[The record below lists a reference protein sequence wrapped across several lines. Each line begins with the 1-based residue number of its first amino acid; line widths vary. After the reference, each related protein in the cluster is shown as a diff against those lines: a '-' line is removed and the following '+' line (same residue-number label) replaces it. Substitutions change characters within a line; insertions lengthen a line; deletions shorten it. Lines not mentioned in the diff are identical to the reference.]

1 MNKCVNRLKQKNRS
15 DCITHANASHCTART
30 CLSRAV
36 HALIALVII
45 LILPGALRAEEG
57 RSYLDI
63 SGGYKT
69 GTFGTP
75 YRSNLG
81 YVSTGLGYVTPVYDV
96 SITIPYLFLS
106 SESQSG
112 TKDTSGIGDIILR
125 GGRVLVVETSNG
137 FSLDGALA
145 LKLPTADD
153 TKGLGT
159 GEMDF
164 GAFLNAHQKVADVK
178 LSLFGGYIVVGS
190 PSNVSYNDVYLYGLG
205 ISKVFGFTEL
215 YGSLEGRSA
224 TVSGAQSP
232 QEIHAGVFH
241 VLNKDYAIKTSTFVG
256 LNNGGPN
263 FGFDAGV
270 VRWF

>member
-1 MNKCVNRLKQKNRS
+1 MNSVNRLVHES
-15 DCITHANASHCTART
+15 CVAHANESYCTART
-30 CLSRAV
+30 CLYWTV
-36 HALIALVII
+36 HALIVLVI
-45 LILPGALRAEEG
+45 LFFLPDALHAEDG
-57 RSYLDI
+57 RSYVDV

-125 GGRVLVVETSNG
+125 GDRVLVVETSNG

-159 GEMDF
+159 GQMDF
-164 GAFLNAHQKVADVK
+164 GAFLNAHQKIYDVK
-178 LSLFGGYIVVGS
+178 LSFFGGYIVVGS
-190 PSNVSYNDVYLYGLG
+190 PSNVSYNNIYLYGLG
-205 ISKVFGFTEL
+205 IT
-215 YGSLEGRSA
+215 
-224 TVSGAQSP
+224 
-232 QEIHAGVFH
+232 
-241 VLNKDYAIKTSTFVG
+241 
-256 LNNGGPN
+256 
-263 FGFDAGV
+263 
-270 VRWF
+270 

>member
-1 MNKCVNRLKQKNRS
+1 MNKSVNRPMQRS
-15 DCITHANASHCTART
+15 CTDPGYYADQSRSAKSQ
-30 CLSRAV
+30 CSGRAV
-36 HALIALVII
+36 HALFALALL
-45 LILPGALRAEEG
+45 LILPGVLWAEDG
-57 RSYLDI
+57 RSYLDV

-81 YVSTGLGYVTPVYDV
+81 YISTGLGYVAPGYDV

-106 SESQSG
+106 GEGQSG
-112 TKDTSGIGDIILR
+112 SSSTSGMGDIILR
-125 GGRVLVVETSNG
+125 GGKVLVEETSGG
-137 FSLDGALA
+137 FSFDGALA

-159 GEMDF
+159 GRTDI

-178 LSLFGGYIVVGS
+178 LSLFGGYIKTGS
-190 PSNVSYNDVYLYGLG
+190 PSDITYNDVYLYGVG
-205 ISKVFGFTEL
+205 ISKIFGFTEL
-215 YGSLEGRSA
+215 YASFEGRRA
-224 TVSGAQSP
+224 LVPGAQNP
-232 QEIHAGVFH
+232 EEIHVGAFH
-241 VLNKDYAIKTSTFVG
+241 ALNKDYAIKGSTFVG

-263 FGFDAGV
+263 FGLDVGV